1 MIMIIIDLYFNFI
14 DTSFITFYI
23 LILFV
28 SHHCSGI
35 SISTNSRRNVSA
47 TLLIEGGYFFQKE
60 EATSQC

>member
-14 DTSFITFYI
+14 DTFFITFYI

-28 SHHCSGI
+28 AHHCSGV

-47 TLLIEGGYFFQKE
+47 TLLIEGSYFFFRKKKQL
-60 EATSQC
+60 